1 MLVLFLVGTQPVYMI
16 SSLETLHTC
25 LWISTHGQDRIQ
37 TRTIAFYRA
46 CFVAI
51 LLFLAYLPSLAS
63 LSCNS
68 WLLPYLTV
76 VRTPP
81 ICGMEL
87 LNPGEMHH
95 LSPISVLAT
104 IEQNFGS
111 SAAGTM
117 QSKYTREEQGRK
129 TMCYGV
135 GTWRKYLFWKVSW
148 AELLGMTFTEKFSKH
163 AMKKLCCVV

>member
-1 MLVLFLVGTQPVYMI
+1 MRVLFLVGAQLVYMI

-25 LWISTHGQDRIQ
+25 LWISTHRQHRIQ
-37 TRTIAFYRA
+37 TRTTVFYRA
-46 CFVAI
+46 CSVAI

-76 VRTPP
+76 VSTPP
-81 ICGMEL
+81 ICGMEFL
-87 LNPGEMHH
+87 SSGEMHH
-95 LSPISVLAT
+95 LYPISVLVT

-111 SAAGTM
+111 SAADTM

-129 TMCYGV
+129 TMCCGV
-135 GTWRKYLFWKVSW
+135 GIWRKYLYWKVSR